1 MTFYGLF
8 WLKTETIYDAVGKEE
23 KWLETWEK
31 VKELYK
37 EAGCPRKSDFVEQA
51 VRFYVGYLTAENKA
65 NFLPNMFLS
74 NMKSIVRESD
84 NRLSRLIFK
93 LAVELAI
100 TMNVVAAN
108 QGVDKEV
115 LNTLRGE
122 CIKEVKKT
130 NGIFTFDEADKW
142 QRGL

>member
-1 MTFYGLF
+1 MHP
-8 WLKTETIYDAVGKEE
+8 
-23 KWLETWEK
+23 ETWEK

-84 NRLSRLIFK
+84 NRNSKMLFK
-93 LAVELAI
+93 LAVEIAMVENILA
-100 TMNVVAAN
+100 NLSKYDPLSVAR
-108 QGVDKEV
+108 
-115 LNTLRGE
+115 LRGQCVE
-122 CIKEVKKT
+122 EVKWQ
-130 NGIFTFDEADKW
+130 EAW
-142 QRGL
+142 RE